1 MEVNDLPYVGLDPA
15 TSVGL
20 GHIVR
25 VASLRSILRVPS
37 RILGPIDARLSRSGL
52 TARRRLLR
60 RRHRTPTV
68 WVVDSGHLPQALIQR
83 RLEHPATPVI
93 WIRRGLFKPEQAAIQ
108 GGYLDFVDLVLA
120 PQEGTAQ
127 PPDAVETMA
136 EKRGKLARVGIVHAY
151 QVLPAIPDAPATPCV
166 FLALGAFTP
175 QHRATF
181 AQLRRQLEEARIPY
195 LWSAHGG
202 GPLLAGFPASRRVP
216 VTRALAAKARCTALA
231 GEAGYNS
238 VYEALHLGCP
248 TLLLANET
256 EGREAQELRVKLAA
270 SASPNMFDGAA
281 PGAID
286 AWLTAARDPRHARF
300 TPPALAES
308 HGLQQIAA
316 HIERMFDAA
325 TPRTY

>member
-1 MEVNDLPYVGLDPA
+1 MEVNDSPYVGLDPA

-20 GHIVR
+20 GHLVR

-37 RILGPIDARLSRSGL
+37 RILGAFDARLGRSGL
-52 TARRRLLR
+52 AARRRLLR
-60 RRHRTPTV
+60 HRHRTPAV
-68 WVVDSGHLPQALIQR
+68 WVVDSGHLPEALIRR
-83 RLEHPATPVI
+83 RLEHPATPVV
-93 WIRRGLFKPEQAAIQ
+93 WIRRALFKPEQAAIQ

-120 PQEGTAQ
+120 PQEAVAQ
-127 PPDAVETMA
+127 PADTVEAMA

-151 QVLPAIPDAPATPCV
+151 QALPAVPAAPTEPRV

-181 AQLRRQLEEARIPY
+181 IELRRRLELARVPY

-202 GPLLAGFPASRRVP
+202 APLLAGFPATRRVS
-216 VTRALAAKARCTALA
+216 VTKALAAKARCTALA

-256 EGREAQELRVKLAA
+256 EGREAQEQRVALAA
-270 SASPNMFDGAA
+270 GSSPNVFDGAA

-286 AWLTAARDPRHARF
+286 AWLSAASDPSHARF

-316 HIERMFDAA
+316 HIERIFDAA

>member
-1 MEVNDLPYVGLDPA
+1 MQVNDLPYVGLDPA

-20 GHIVR
+20 GHLVR
-25 VASLRSILRVPS
+25 VASLRSILRMPTQ
-37 RILGPIDARLSRSGL
+37 ILGAYDARLSRSGL
-52 TARRRLLR
+52 AARRRLLR
-60 RRHRTPTV
+60 HRPHTPTV
-68 WVVDSGHLPQALIQR
+68 WVVDSGHLPQALIR
-83 RLEHPATPVI
+83 CRLEHPRTPVV

-120 PQEGTAQ
+120 PEEAVAQ
-127 PPDAVETMA
+127 PADVVETMA
-136 EKRGKLARVGIVHAY
+136 EKRGKLARVGVVHAY
-151 QVLPAIPDAPATPCV
+151 QALVQDAAPPTTPCI
-166 FLALGAFTP
+166 FLALGAYTP

-181 AQLRRQLEEARIPY
+181 AELRRRIEQARIPY
-195 LWSAHGG
+195 YWSAHGSA
-202 GPLLAGFPASRRVP
+202 PLLAGFPASRRVP
-216 VTRALAAKARCTALA
+216 VTKALATKARCTALA

-256 EGREAQELRVKLAA
+256 EGREAQEQRVSLATT
-270 SASPNMFDGAA
+270 SSPNMFDGAA

-286 AWLTAARDPRHARF
+286 AWFSAASDLRHARF

-308 HGLQQIAA
+308 QGLQQIAA
-316 HIERMFDAA
+316 HIERIFDAA

>member
-1 MEVNDLPYVGLDPA
+1 MEANDLPYVGLDPA

-20 GHIVR
+20 GHLVR
-25 VASLRSILRVPS
+25 VACLRSILRVPS
-37 RILGPIDARLSRSGL
+37 RILGPFDARLGRSGL
-52 TARRRLLR
+52 SARRRFLR
-60 RRHRTPTV
+60 PRHHAPDV
-68 WVVDSGHLPQALIQR
+68 WVVDSGHLPQALIRR

-120 PQEGTAQ
+120 PQEAAPQ
-127 PPDAVETMA
+127 PPDLVETMA

-151 QVLPAIPDAPATPCV
+151 QALPTVPAAPVEPRI

-181 AQLRRQLEEARIPY
+181 VELRRRLEEARIPY

-216 VTRALAAKARCTALA
+216 LTRALAAKARCTALA

-256 EGREAQELRVKLAA
+256 EGREAQELRVTLAA
-270 SASPNMFDGAA
+270 SASPNIFDGTA
-281 PGAID
+281 PRAID
-286 AWLTAARDPRHARF
+286 AWLSAASDPHRARF
-300 TPPALAES
+300 TPPALAEG

-316 HIERMFDAA
+316 HIERIFDAA